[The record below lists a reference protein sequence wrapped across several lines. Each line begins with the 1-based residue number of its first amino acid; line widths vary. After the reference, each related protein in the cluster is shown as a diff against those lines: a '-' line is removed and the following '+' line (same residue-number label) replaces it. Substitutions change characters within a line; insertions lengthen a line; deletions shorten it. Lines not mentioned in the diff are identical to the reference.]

1 LLPPRQSRGNS
12 YFGLVRNLLT
22 KATIGDDKIV
32 GGKIVEGTGDTTAI
46 LALID
51 RVEGRPSQ
59 QIVGHDD
66 GPVKVEFKTIEEVH
80 MFLLERG
87 IDAMRVP
94 PPPLRIIDQSK

>member
-59 QIVGHDD
+59 KIVGHDD